1 MKEKKTKMKEI
12 SRFVINGRK
21 YITVQYKGNVHVR
34 PMCEYELFM
43 RMEKD
48 YRRNGVDK

>member
-1 MKEKKTKMKEI
+1 MREKKTKMEEI

-34 PMCEYELFM
+34 SMCEYKHFM
-43 RMEKD
+43 RIEKEH
-48 YRRNGVDK
+48 RSH